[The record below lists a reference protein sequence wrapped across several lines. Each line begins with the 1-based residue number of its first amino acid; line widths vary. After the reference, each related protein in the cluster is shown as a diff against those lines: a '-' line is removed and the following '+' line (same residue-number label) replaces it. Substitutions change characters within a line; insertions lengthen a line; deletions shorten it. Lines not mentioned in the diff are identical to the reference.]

1 MTTIQLT
8 IPDEISRVI
17 DSFSMSKE
25 VFVLEAVEEKIVREK
40 GKVNLSEKGITET
53 EALNQRH
60 AFSTFAE
67 DWESPEM
74 DVYDKL

>member
-17 DSFSMSKE
+17 DSFSKSKE

-40 GKVNLSEKGITET
+40 GKVNLQEKGINET
-53 EALNQRH
+53 EAMNQRH
-60 AFSTFAE
+60 AFATFAE
-67 DWESPEM
+67 DWENPEM
-74 DVYDKL
+74 DIYDKL

>member
-1 MTTIQLT
+1 MTTIQLSL
-8 IPDEISRVI
+8 PDEISRVI
-17 DSFSMSKE
+17 DSFAKSKE
-25 VFVLEAVEEKIVREK
+25 VFVLEAVEEKIIREK
-40 GKVNLSEKGITET
+40 GKVNLTEKGIKEA
-53 EALNQRH
+53 EALAQRH

>member
-17 DSFSMSKE
+17 DSFSKSKE

-40 GKVNLSEKGITET
+40 GKINLQEKGISEM
-53 EALNQRH
+53 EVLKQRH
-60 AFSTFAE
+60 AFTAFAE
-67 DWESPEM
+67 DWENPEM

>member
-8 IPDEISRVI
+8 IPDEICRVI
-17 DSFSMSKE
+17 DSFSKSKE

-40 GKVNLSEKGITET
+40 GKVNLQEKGFTEV
-53 EALNQRH
+53 EALAQRH
-60 AFSTFAE
+60 AFATFAE
-67 DWESPEM
+67 DWENPEM

>member
-8 IPDEISRVI
+8 IPDEISRMI
-17 DSFSMSKE
+17 DSFAKSKE
-25 VFVLEAVEEKIVREK
+25 VFVLEAVEEKIIREK
-40 GKVNLSEKGITET
+40 GKINLQEKGISEA
-53 EALNQRH
+53 EALTQRH

-67 DWESPEM
+67 DWENPEM

>member
-8 IPDEISRVI
+8 LPDDITRLI
-17 DSFSMSKE
+17 DSFAKSKE
-25 VFVLEAVEEKIVREK
+25 VFVLEAVEEKIKREK
-40 GKVNLSEKGITET
+40 GKINLLEKGITEAK
-53 EALNQRH
+53 ALAQRH
-60 AFSTFAE
+60 AFATFAE

>member
-8 IPDEISRVI
+8 IPDEVSQLI
-17 DSFSMSKE
+17 DSFAKSKE
-25 VFVLEAVEEKIVREK
+25 VFVLEAVEEKIVRER
-40 GKVNLSEKGITET
+40 GKINLREKDISEE

-60 AFSTFAE
+60 AFTTFAE
-67 DWESPEM
+67 DWENPEM